1 MRPQRQQTNNNT
13 AITGRCLSPTVNSY
27 KLHFTAV
34 NSQIPERNV
43 QRPLDVRWSKDFT
56 NGINM
61 DTMKMNPPR
70 QDSRLNADS
79 GGGRPLHTPVLA
91 FVSEFMG
98 PERPLLPPAAALPS
112 GLTGDLGPQPHRV
125 KPRRATNSAGAI
137 NSHSTSPLTLPTG
150 PGDAISLSENSPSS
164 FPIAF
169 RSRDDCALSPERL
182 DLDRR
187 GLEECPLLE
196 GMGRLRLLN
205 CQHNLITH
213 IHNLSH
219 LRHLAFL
226 DLYDNHISQMSGIS
240 ALASLR
246 VLMLGKNRIQRIC
259 SLDNLTKLDVL
270 DLHGNQISQIENL
283 SHLSEL
289 RVLNLAGNCISR
301 VDNLQGL
308 DSLTE
313 INLRRNCIST
323 VTEVD
328 QLPCLQR
335 LFLSCNSITSFDELA
350 CLGESCSLYELTL
363 DGNPVALETWYKQAA
378 LRCVLQ
384 LRQLDMKRVTEEE
397 RRMAC
402 VTARKEDE
410 KKRESHKQAMHK
422 SPAHVVPQQFYTQL
436 GLKSQDSSVTSKE
449 KRRLAIRN
457 AALQWEGV
465 RACLELPAQNGAKEE
480 ISPEASPAHSPAQTN
495 GLALEPSPDEQ
506 LRRVSPVS
514 ALDRPTGGSETRI
527 RSTSRP
533 NSPRD
538 PKLLEAGGVNLQSLS
553 LSDSHL
559 AELDGETLRLFG
571 LGALE
576 ALERGWGV
584 QTAGAVTVIAFR
596 YIHFDAIV
604 PTLPRIRVKFPNLS
618 HLIFLETNISRLP
631 QLAALAQV
639 RRLDQLTIH
648 PEGNPVVSL
657 SLWRSFLIYRLHH
670 FNLHKINNL
679 EVTMNDMISAERL
692 FGTLGHIT
700 ATETP
705 RCRLLILLEESRKR
719 QLQFLLE
726 GRGRRAGLSP
736 EELRDNGKLLGEGLS
751 RALFNYPSRDCCNA
765 GAESPEEGAMESSSE
780 CGAVMEQYI
789 QAQVQRASDTNLK
802 RESLH
807 KLWPSMFME
816 MVRDCVLEMR
826 DRPAFRQA
834 CLNRLSTQGK

>member
-1 MRPQRQQTNNNT
+1 
-13 AITGRCLSPTVNSY
+13 
-27 KLHFTAV
+27 
-34 NSQIPERNV
+34 
-43 QRPLDVRWSKDFT
+43 
-56 NGINM
+56 
-61 DTMKMNPPR
+61 
-70 QDSRLNADS
+70 
-79 GGGRPLHTPVLA
+79 
-91 FVSEFMG
+91 MG

-205 CQHNLITH
+205 FQHNLITH

-270 DLHGNQISQIENL
+270 DLHGNQISQIGNL

-350 CLGESCSLYELTL
+350 CLGESCSLSELTL

-422 SPAHVVPQQFYTQL
+422 
-436 GLKSQDSSVTSKE
+436 E

-495 GLALEPSPDEQ
+495 GLALEPSPDE
-506 LRRVSPVS
+506 
-514 ALDRPTGGSETRI
+514 
-527 RSTSRP
+527 
-533 NSPRD
+533 
-538 PKLLEAGGVNLQSLS
+538 LLEAGGVNLQSLS

-618 HLIFLETNISRLP
+618 HLIFLETNVSRLP

-692 FGTLGHIT
+692 FGTLGHIA

-705 RCRLLILLEESRKR
+705 RCRLLVLLEESRKR

-751 RALFNYPSRDCCNA
+751 RALFNYPSRDCCN
-765 GAESPEEGAMESSSE
+765 EGAMESSSE

-789 QAQVQRASDTNLK
+789 QAQVQTTSDTNLK

>member
-13 AITGRCLSPTVNSY
+13 AITGRCLSPT
-27 KLHFTAV
+27 
-34 NSQIPERNV
+34 
-43 QRPLDVRWSKDFT
+43 LDVRWSKDFT
-56 NGINM
+56 KEINM
-61 DTMKMNPPR
+61 DTMKMIPPR
-70 QDSRLNADS
+70 QDSRPNAHS
-79 GGGRPLHTPVLA
+79 GRGRPCAPVLA
-91 FVSEFMG
+91 FVNEFMG

-125 KPRRATNSAGAI
+125 KPRRATHSAGAI
-137 NSHSTSPLTLPTG
+137 YSHSTSPLTLPTG
-150 PGDAISLSENSPSS
+150 PGDAITLSENSPSG
-164 FPIAF
+164 FPIDF
-169 RSRDDCALSPERL
+169 RSRDDCALSPERI

-205 CQHNLITH
+205 FQHNLITH

-270 DLHGNQISQIENL
+270 DLHGNQISQIGNL

-335 LFLSCNSITSFDELA
+335 LFLSCNNITSFDELA
-350 CLGESCSLYELTL
+350 CLGESCSLSELTL

-422 SPAHVVPQQFYTQL
+422 SPAHFAPQQFYTQL

-480 ISPEASPAHSPAQTN
+480 ISPEASPAHSPAQIN

-506 LRRVSPVS
+506 LRRVSPLS
-514 ALDRPTGGSETRI
+514 APDRPTGGSETRI

-538 PKLLEAGGVNLQSLS
+538 PKLLEAGGASLQSLS
-553 LSDSHL
+553 LSESHL

-618 HLIFLETNISRLP
+618 HLIFLETNVSRLP

-648 PEGNPVVSL
+648 PVGNPVVSL

-692 FGTLGHIT
+692 FGTLGHIA

-705 RCRLLILLEESRKR
+705 RCRLLVLLEESRKR

-736 EELRDNGKLLGEGLS
+736 EDLRDNGKLLGEGLS
-751 RALFNYPSRDCCNA
+751 RALFNYPSRDCCSV

-780 CGAVMEQYI
+780 RGAMMEQYI
-789 QAQVQRASDTNLK
+789 QDQVQRASDTNLK
-802 RESLH
+802 GESLH

-816 MVRDCVLEMR
+816 MVRDYVLEMR
-826 DRPAFRQA
+826 DRPTFRQA